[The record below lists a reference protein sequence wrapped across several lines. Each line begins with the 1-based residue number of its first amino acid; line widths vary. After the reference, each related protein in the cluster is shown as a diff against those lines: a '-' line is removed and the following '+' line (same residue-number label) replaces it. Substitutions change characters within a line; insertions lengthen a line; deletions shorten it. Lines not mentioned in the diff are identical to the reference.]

1 MFKCM
6 YKHGVCGEGHHFRDE
21 SQRGPYF
28 DQGVTRVAFY
38 NPNRKDYDGF
48 CPAHAKAARTQYD
61 HAMRAWNARNPHPT
75 AAQQATQAAG
85 KGKARSASRSGGAAG
100 GVGAAGGGAGS
111 WRGRLAPTD
120 EFLAREKAL
129 LKMSYPRQ
137 SDLSESDA
145 DLSNPLEARE
155 QRHEVMEAEEVNR
168 VVHEIVT
175 RRVNGMPFPQNN
187 GSLSAGSGAWQAVDR
202 SMLPLVKLGC
212 PMNRAD
218 AMLGRVRGQ
227 AITDAM
233 KQEVLKEF
241 LVTGTVVVF
250 APEVRTGWTAL
261 FAARS
266 SSFVLVL
273 RWCSWAVEVI
283 LVQAKCGHKIR
294 DL

>member
-1 MFKCM
+1 VLLLSLPLLLLLGQQFLAGCQ
-6 YKHGVCGEGHHFRDE
+6 YRLLHQEAVARVVGHVYVEHSRIGLPIFQCNLRHHFRDE

-28 DQGVTRVAFY
+28 NQGVTQVAFY
-38 NPNRKDYDGF
+38 NPNREEYDGF

-120 EFLAREKAL
+120 EFL
-129 LKMSYPRQ
+129 
-137 SDLSESDA
+137 
-145 DLSNPLEARE
+145 
-155 QRHEVMEAEEVNR
+155 EEVNR

-218 AMLGRVRGQ
+218 AMLGRVRWQ

-266 SSFVLVL
+266 SSFVFVFHSFL
-273 RWCSWAVEVI
+273 
-283 LVQAKCGHKIR
+283 
-294 DL
+294 